1 MFSAA
6 SVCQFGCLF
15 VDTITSEWLNVK
27 WRNLAVKYT
36 VQNLA
41 RVRMSRSKVKVTG
54 TKIEKVQHFVRESSS
69 GARTSCG
76 IPFGNGPREHG
87 PPPVLRRWENQR
99 MVSSYELGTYMTTGD
114 LEQDL
119 RSHSRDSRYSSLSM
133 IYDCCNMTRSI
144 FEILDER
151 FSSAEMT
158 FKCYSRSS
166 TMSLLET
173 PFLLTFYG
181 NFLSILYL
189 FWDSK
194 KFVEDRILTHVYVWR
209 HVHRKSVRISQ

>member
-1 MFSAA
+1 
-6 SVCQFGCLF
+6 
-15 VDTITSEWLNVK
+15 
-27 WRNLAVKYT
+27 
-36 VQNLA
+36 
-41 RVRMSRSKVKVTG
+41 MSRSKVKVSW
-54 TKIEKVQHFVRESSS
+54 TKKNEKVRHFVRESSS

-76 IPFGNGPREHG
+76 IPFGSGPRERG
-87 PPPVLRRWENQR
+87 PPAVLRRWENQR

-119 RSHSRDSRYSSLSM
+119 RSHIGDSRYSSLSM
-133 IYDCCNMTRSI
+133 MYDCCNMTRSI

-166 TMSLLET
+166 IMSLLET
-173 PFLLTFYG
+173 PFLLTFYC
-181 NFLSILYL
+181 NFLPILYL

-194 KFVEDRILTHVYVWR
+194 KFVEDRDFNSCLCSTLR
-209 HVHRKSVRISQ
+209 SRKIRKVGWLEFNVPFQHKYGYIRDEENP